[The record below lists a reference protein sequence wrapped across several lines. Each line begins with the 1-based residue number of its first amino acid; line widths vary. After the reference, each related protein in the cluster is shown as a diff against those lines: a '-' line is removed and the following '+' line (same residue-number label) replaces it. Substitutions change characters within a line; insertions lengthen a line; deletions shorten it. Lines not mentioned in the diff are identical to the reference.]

1 LDDRSGGVNNQVPAD
16 RAVPNEHGETVRRE
30 ASVTEQQDKKVDR
43 RVRRTRE
50 LLRGALISM
59 ILEKGYERVTV
70 QDIIDRADVGRS
82 TFYAHFRDK
91 EDLLVFGLEE
101 LRAAFQP
108 EQQADGGDGRAQTAS
123 PTLAVFEHFAAHRE
137 VWRAMV
143 GKRGA
148 EAFIRYLHRFLTEL
162 LRAQL
167 AVRAPEQ
174 ETRVPVDAVVEFAVN
189 ALVGLGVRW
198 WLENDLPYSP
208 REMDQLYRRLTEPGI
223 RAGLRPKT

>member
-1 LDDRSGGVNNQVPAD
+1 MTA
-16 RAVPNEHGETVRRE
+16 
-30 ASVTEQQDKKVDR
+30 QQDEKVDR

-50 LLRGALISM
+50 LLRSALIAL

-101 LRAAFQP
+101 LRTAFQP
-108 EQQADGGDGRAQTAS
+108 QQQANSGRTPRGTS

-137 VWRAMV
+137 VWQAMV

-148 EAFIRYLHRFLTEL
+148 EVFIRYLHRFLSEL

-167 AVRAPEQ
+167 AARAPEE
-174 ETRVPVDAVVEFAVN
+174 ETQVPLDAVVEFAVN
-189 ALVGLGVRW
+189 ALLGLGVRW
-198 WLENDLPYSP
+198 WLENDLPYTP
-208 REMDQLYRRLTEPGI
+208 QEMDQLYRRLTEPGI

>member
-1 LDDRSGGVNNQVPAD
+1 MGRSTQA
-16 RAVPNEHGETVRRE
+16 
-30 ASVTEQQDKKVDR
+30 EQKVDR

-50 LLRGALISM
+50 LLRGALIAL

-101 LRAAFQP
+101 LRGAFQP
-108 EQQADGGDGRAQTAS
+108 EQEDPGGGAKARADS
-123 PTLAVFEHFAAHRE
+123 PTLAVFEHFARHRE

-148 EAFIRYLHRFLTEL
+148 EAFVRYLHRFLADL

-167 AVRAPEQ
+167 AARAPKE
-174 ETRVPVDAVVEFAVN
+174 ETQVPLEAVVEFAVN

-198 WLENDLPYSP
+198 WLENDLPYTAQ
-208 REMDQLYRRLTEPGI
+208 EMDQLYRRLTEPGI

>member
-1 LDDRSGGVNNQVPAD
+1 MAAD
-16 RAVPNEHGETVRRE
+16 VQYRTNSRNCPRE
-30 ASVTEQQDKKVDR
+30 ASVTAQGRVTVDR

-50 LLRGALISM
+50 LLRSALISM

-108 EQQADGGDGRAQTAS
+108 EPQHAGGSDAKPRAAS
-123 PTLAVFEHFAAHRE
+123 PTLAVFEHFARHRE

-148 EAFIRYLHRFLTEL
+148 EVFIRYLRRFLSEL
-162 LRAQL
+162 VRGQL
-167 AVRAPEQ
+167 AARAPKQ
-174 ETRVPVDAVVEFAVN
+174 ETQVPLDAVVEFAVN
-189 ALVGLGVRW
+189 AMIGLGVRW

-208 REMDQLYRRLTEPGI
+208 AEMDQLYRRLTEPGM
-223 RAGLRPKT
+223 RAGLRPKA

>member
-1 LDDRSGGVNNQVPAD
+1 MTA
-16 RAVPNEHGETVRRE
+16 
-30 ASVTEQQDKKVDR
+30 QQKEKVDR

-50 LLRGALISM
+50 LLRSALIAM

-108 EQQADGGDGRAQTAS
+108 EQPDGGDVKRRAAS
-123 PTLAVFEHFAAHRE
+123 PTLAVFEHFAGHHE

-143 GKRGA
+143 GKRGT
-148 EAFIRYLHRFLTEL
+148 EVFIRHLHRFLSEL
-162 LRAQL
+162 IRVQL
-167 AVRAPEQ
+167 TTRAPEE
-174 ETRVPVDAVVEFAVN
+174 ETQVPLDAVVEFAVN

-198 WLENDLPYSP
+198 WIENDLPYSP
-208 REMDQLYRRLTEPGI
+208 EEMDQLYRRLTEPGI
-223 RAGLRPKT
+223 RAGLRPKAPKA

>member
-1 LDDRSGGVNNQVPAD
+1 
-16 RAVPNEHGETVRRE
+16 
-30 ASVTEQQDKKVDR
+30 VTEQQDEKVDR

-101 LRAAFQP
+101 LRGAFQP
-108 EQQADGGDGRAQTAS
+108 DQQPPDGSDANSPAAS

-137 VWRAMV
+137 VWRAMA

-148 EAFIRYLHRFLTEL
+148 EMFIRYLHRFLTEL
-162 LRAQL
+162 LRTQL
-167 AVRAPEQ
+167 AARAPKQ
-174 ETRVPVDAVVEFAVN
+174 ETLVPMDAVVEFAVD
-189 ALVGLGVRW
+189 ALVGLGVHW

-208 REMDQLYRRLTEPGI
+208 EEMDQLYRRLTEPGI

>member
-1 LDDRSGGVNNQVPAD
+1 VRQEAQVAD
-16 RAVPNEHGETVRRE
+16 E
-30 ASVTEQQDKKVDR
+30 KVDR

-50 LLRGALISM
+50 LLRSALISM

-101 LRAAFQP
+101 LRTAFQP
-108 EQQADGGDGRAQTAS
+108 DARHADGSHPGKRAPS
-123 PTLAVFEHFAAHRE
+123 PTLAVFEHFERHRE
-137 VWRAMV
+137 VWKAMV

-148 EAFIRYLHRFLTEL
+148 DVFIRYLHRFLSEL

-167 AVRAPEQ
+167 VARAPKA
-174 ETRVPVDAVVEFAVN
+174 ETQVPLDAVVEFAVD
-189 ALVGLGVRW
+189 AMIGLGVRW
-198 WLENDLPYSP
+198 WLENDLPYSAG
-208 REMDQLYRRLTEPGI
+208 EMDRLYRRLTEPGI
-223 RAGLRPKT
+223 RAGLRLQAKGSSPGPAGRSAGRRPADRPS

>member
-1 LDDRSGGVNNQVPAD
+1 
-16 RAVPNEHGETVRRE
+16 
-30 ASVTEQQDKKVDR
+30 VTQQQDEKVDR

-50 LLRGALISM
+50 LLRSALISM

-108 EQQADGGDGRAQTAS
+108 DAQQAGETHPGKRAPS
-123 PTLAVFEHFAAHRE
+123 PTLAVFEHFARHRE
-137 VWRAMV
+137 VWKAMV

-148 EAFIRYLHRFLTEL
+148 EGFIRYLHGFLAEL

-167 AVRAPEQ
+167 EARAPKEQ
-174 ETRVPVDAVVEFAVN
+174 TQVPLDAVVEFAVH
-189 ALVGLGVRW
+189 ALIGLGVRW
-198 WLENDLPYSP
+198 WLENDLPYSAE
-208 REMDQLYRRLTEPGI
+208 EMDQLYRRLTEPGI
-223 RAGLRPKT
+223 RAGLRPKA